1 MDGQVEISAFGKNL
15 DNSIVQGGSSDIS
28 TNHPDSSFQTTAL
41 GRQLADGGSSGG
53 TFSPLAKGETY
64 GIEARFRF

>member
-1 MDGQVEISAFGKNL
+1 MGETPFRNMLWLGAL
-15 DNSIVQGGSSDIS
+15 
-28 TNHPDSSFQTTAL
+28 AL

-64 GIEARFRF
+64 